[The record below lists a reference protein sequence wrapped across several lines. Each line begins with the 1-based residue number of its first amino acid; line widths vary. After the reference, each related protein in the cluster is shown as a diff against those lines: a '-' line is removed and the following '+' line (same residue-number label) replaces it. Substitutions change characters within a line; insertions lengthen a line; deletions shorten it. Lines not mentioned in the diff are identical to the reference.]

1 MQQPATYPRYR
12 RVLGSERQTLVA
24 SLAERYAKGESIRSL
39 AESTNR
45 SYGAIH
51 RLLGEGGVCFRPRG
65 GKHFRGKAK
74 PGSAMKQAADRP

>member
-1 MQQPATYPRYR
+1 MQQQPGTYPRYR
-12 RVLGSERQTLVA
+12 RVLGLERQTLVA

-51 RLLGEGGVCFRPRG
+51 RMLSEAEVIFRKRG
-65 GKHFRGKAK
+65 GAHFRGKAK
-74 PGSAMKQAADRP
+74 PGSAMK